1 VKYGQPAFLC
11 EHGMTHLQYMFGVNQ
26 LPYDEEKKFKGIAD
40 CNIGSDERRKEFAEC
55 YSKAN
60 SYNTY
65 LIVLPDKPGINNLY
79 RVFPWSTCET
89 LVDMGGGSGYFIA
102 SILKLPECDPVY
114 DPR

>member
-1 VKYGQPAFLC
+1 
-11 EHGMTHLQYMFGVNQ
+11 MFGVNQ